1 VCRPEYFRVKQPE
14 GNGVEPEVVLVR
26 ATTAVQLPSFSLQGS
41 NVTGSY
47 EDLPEGM
54 QQPSSDLDTAVA
66 KASHEALFEEALL
79 RKHLRYLAPESVSAR
94 RISPVG
100 DIYSFGVLAYELL
113 TGRTTEGSPNTPDQI
128 DVLADVHR
136 HVTAE
141 TASPWNL
148 FRHQDIVPGASDLS
162 KIVTPPKALS
172 DIVMRCLAIDV
183 ADRYGA
189 WVGVLYDLRRFQQ
202 ICLNPGADLSKF
214 QAGKVDS
221 MSRFK
226 LPQQLIDR
234 QRESEALDQV
244 FQGMEQ
250 AIAAQAS
257 LKRSARTLFDRKSVQ
272 VVTLYGV
279 SGSGKSVMAQ
289 RWAATKEAQC
299 LTARAKLDRKF
310 TIRCPLTERIPSQT
324 SQLLGPSFP

>member
-1 VCRPEYFRVKQPE
+1 MVKALEQRQLQLPVCRPEYFRVKQPP
-14 GNGVEPEVVLVR
+14 GDDAEPEVVLVR
-26 ATTAVQLPSFSLQGS
+26 ATTAVQLPNFSLQGS
-41 NVTGSY
+41 EVTGTY

-54 QQPSSDLDTAVA
+54 QHAAADLDAATA

-100 DIYSFGVLAYELL
+100 DIYSFGVLAYELV

-148 FRHQDIVPGASDLS
+148 FRNQETVPGAEDLD

-172 DIVMRCLAIDV
+172 DIIMRCLAIDV

-189 WVGVLYDLRRFQQ
+189 WIGVLYDLRRFQQ

-214 QAGKVDS
+214 QAGKVDQL
-221 MSRFK
+221 SRFR

-244 FQGMEQ
+244 FAGMER
-250 AIAAQAS
+250 AIAAQAA
-257 LKRSARTLFDRKSVQ
+257 LKRDAEPVAERDSVK

-289 RWAATKEAQC
+289 RWAATKEAKC
-299 LTARAKLDRKF
+299 LTAQAKLDRKF
-310 TIRCPLTERIPSQT
+310 QRNLTLS
-324 SQLLGPSFP
+324 L